1 LKIVQTVERQKS
13 NSLNLLLFSVGGI
26 SFGIDADQVAEI
38 AAYEGEKS
46 EDLFWF
52 HEEVDYGGRTV
63 GYCSPT
69 VVTIRSGYD
78 FTYRVIIDCMEDIAE
93 FSHSDIALFP
103 ALLEPFSL
111 KKGMWGILSRQGKMT
126 LLLDF
131 ERLLKEK
138 ATLSSK

>member
-1 LKIVQTVERQKS
+1 LKVVQIVEKQKS

-38 AAYEGEKS
+38 AAYEGETS

-69 VVTIRSGYD
+69 VVTIRSGND

-138 ATLSSK
+138 APPCNK